1 MVFVLM
7 TRYICESFKKNFANY
22 LKEIIMIG
30 SLEYPLH
37 PCFTILIGKME
48 GLTERRKYATL

>member
-1 MVFVLM
+1 MGG
-7 TRYICESFKKNFANY
+7 SS
-22 LKEIIMIG
+22 EIQ
-30 SLEYPLH
+30 LH